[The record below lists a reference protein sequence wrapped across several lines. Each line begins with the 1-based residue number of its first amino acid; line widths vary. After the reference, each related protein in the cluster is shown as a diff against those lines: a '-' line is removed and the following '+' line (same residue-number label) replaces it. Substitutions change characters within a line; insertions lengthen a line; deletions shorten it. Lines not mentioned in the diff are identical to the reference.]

1 MTSHR
6 PALSSMLLAASI
18 ALAVTAATTAQAADK
33 AAPPA
38 PAAAKSRICLVL
50 PKAQLGQ
57 GSSGADVGEPV
68 RQTMI
73 SYLNGPQA
81 ELISLTARIPT
92 QVDAEAQQA
101 ACEYVLY
108 TSVAQK
114 KGGGGFGKLLAVA
127 AAAAPIASMMVPGV
141 GGMGGNYGA
150 MMAGQ
155 AVASAASAAAAQ
167 DAQQQA
173 MEAINGASEQ
183 NIKKG
188 DQVTLDYLLM
198 KPGVEEPFAA
208 KSTSAKASQKGEDLL
223 SPLIEQAAIDV
234 LGAVR
239 NLTAAE

>member
-6 PALSSMLLAASI
+6 PALSVLSLAASI
-18 ALAVTAATTAQAADK
+18 ALALGSAATAGAADTAA
-33 AAPPA
+33 PA
-38 PAAAKSRICLVL
+38 AAAKSRICLVL

-73 SYLNGPQA
+73 SYLNGPTA
-81 ELISLTARIPT
+81 ELISLSARIPV
-92 QVDAEAQQA
+92 QVEAEAQQA
-101 ACEYVLY
+101 ACQYVLY
-108 TSVAQK
+108 TSVVQK
-114 KGGGGFGKLLAVA
+114 KGGMGFGKLLAT
-127 AAAAPIASMMVPGV
+127 AAPIASMMIPGV
-141 GGMGGNYGA
+141 GGMTGNYGA
-150 MMAGQ
+150 IMAGQ

-167 DAQQQA
+167 SAQQEA

-188 DQVTLDYLLM
+188 DQVTLEYLLM
-198 KPGVEEPFAA
+198 KPGVEQPSAT
-208 KSTSAKASQKGEDLL
+208 KSASAKASQKGEDLL
-223 SPLIEQAAIDV
+223 SPLIEQAAIEV

>member
-1 MTSHR
+1 MS
-6 PALSSMLLAASI
+6 LAVSI
-18 ALAVTAATTAQAADK
+18 AVALTCATTANAADK
-33 AAPPA
+33 AG
-38 PAAAKSRICLVL
+38 PAAVAKSRICLVL

-73 SYLNGPQA
+73 AYLNGPQT
-81 ELISLTARIPT
+81 ELISLTARIPL
-92 QVDAEAQQA
+92 QVEAEAQQA
-101 ACEYVLY
+101 ACQYVLY

-188 DQVTLDYLLM
+188 DQVSLDYLLM

-208 KSTSAKASQKGEDLL
+208 KSTSAKATQKGEDLL

>member
-1 MTSHR
+1 MA
-6 PALSSMLLAASI
+6 PNKPVLSSMSLVASI
-18 ALAVTAATTAQAADK
+18 ALAVAAATTAQAADK
-33 AAPPA
+33 AAPPTA
-38 PAAAKSRICLVL
+38 AAAKSRICLVL

-73 SYLNGPQA
+73 SYLNGPTA
-81 ELISLTARIPT
+81 ELISLEARIPV

-108 TSVAQK
+108 TAVTQK
-114 KGGGGFGKLLAVA
+114 KGGGGFGKLLSVAGAV
-127 AAAAPIASMMVPGV
+127 APIAGMMVPGV
-141 GGMGGNYGA
+141 GGLGGNYGA

-167 DAQQQA
+167 NAQQEA

-188 DQVTLDYLLM
+188 DQVTLEYLLM
-198 KPGVEEPFAA
+198 KPGDELPFAT
-208 KSTSAKASQKGEDLL
+208 KSTSAKATQKGEDLL